1 MKHLIQNILLL
12 AILLVP
18 ATFTACSNE
27 DTIYT
32 QPTTY
37 TLTVQA
43 SKGSDVATA
52 RALSLS
58 GTTLNASWA
67 VGEAVTVYNVTKSAD
82 LGGTLSAQTNGSST
96 TLSGTLT
103 GSIEVNDE
111 LTLKFL
117 NPAYSTQDGTLTG
130 NATSIDKVC
139 DYATAT
145 VKVTAVSG
153 GNVTTTAASF
163 SNQQAIVKFTLK
175 DKADGSTSLSAT
187 TLVVTVDGNT
197 YTVNT
202 SATSE
207 VYVAIPG
214 ISDKEVTLT
223 ATTASDTYEY
233 KKTGVTFTN
242 GQYYTVNVK
251 MTRLAKAADLGKV
264 MAQNG
269 CIYDNIA
276 SVPSS
281 TTAVGM
287 IAYVGDASNCTH
299 GLAIALAD
307 ETGTYTFGTAAGVAT
322 NKNTSLHVV
331 GGTWRIPSK
340 EDWQNMFLACR
351 KEGDASSADT
361 NMTIAGFKEKI
372 SAVGTGF
379 TNGDTYWTS
388 TDSPSVYGV
397 YFSSPNQATFQAN
410 QNKMEGSFKARAVLA
425 F

>member
-18 ATFTACSNE
+18 ATFIACSNE
-27 DTIYT
+27 DTVNDQLPVIN
-32 QPTTY
+32 TY
-37 TLTVQA
+37 ALTVQA
-43 SKGSDVATA
+43 TKGTDTATS

-58 GTTLNASWA
+58 GTTLNAAWA
-67 VGEAVTVYNVTKSAD
+67 IGEAVTVYNVTKSAD

-145 VKVTAVSG
+145 VTVTAVSG

-175 DKADGSTSLSAT
+175 DKADGSTLLSAT
-187 TLVVTVDGNT
+187 TLVVTADGT
-197 YTVNT
+197 AYTVNT

-233 KKTGVTFTN
+233 KKTGVSFAN
-242 GQYYTVNVK
+242 GKYYAIDVK

-269 CIYDNIA
+269 CIYDDA
-276 SVPSS
+276 AAATTAG
-281 TTAVGM
+281 TTAVGV
-287 IAYVGDASNCTH
+287 IAYVGNDSGCQH
-299 GLAIALAD
+299 GLAIALTD
-307 ETGTYTFGTAAGVAT
+307 ESEGKTFTEAGTAAAAHATVADY
-322 NKNTSLHVV
+322 
-331 GGTWRIPSK
+331 TWRVPTK
-340 EDWQNMFLACR
+340 TDWEKMITYLTAHHQSLVNGNYWSSTTSGTDNAYCATISSD
-351 KEGDASSADT
+351 GDAIDVT
-361 NMTIAGFKEKI
+361 QVQDKQDHLN
-372 SAVGTGF
+372 V
-379 TNGDTYWTS
+379 
-388 TDSPSVYGV
+388 
-397 YFSSPNQATFQAN
+397 
-410 QNKMEGSFKARAVLA
+410 RAVLA

>member
-1 MKHLIQNILLL
+1 MSTTMKHLIQNILLL

-18 ATFTACSNE
+18 ATFIACSNE
-27 DTIYT
+27 DTVNDQLPVIN
-32 QPTTY
+32 TY
-37 TLTVQA
+37 ALTVQA

-58 GTTLNASWA
+58 GTTLNATWA
-67 VGEAVTVYNVTKSAD
+67 IGEAVTVYNVTKSAD

-96 TLSGTLT
+96 TLSGMLT

-175 DKADGSTSLSAT
+175 DKADGSTLLSAT
-187 TLVVTVDGNT
+187 QLVVSAGGNS
-197 YTVNT
+197 YTVT
-202 SATSE
+202 PTPAASE
-207 VYVAIPG
+207 LYVAISG
-214 ISDKEVTLT
+214 ISSQDVTLT
-223 ATTASDTYEY
+223 ATVGSDTYEY
-233 KKTGVTFTN
+233 KKTEATFVN
-242 GQYYTVNVK
+242 GKYYTINVM

-269 CIYDNIA
+269 CIYDNNA
-276 SVPSS
+276 AATTAG
-281 TTAVGM
+281 TTAVGV
-287 IAYVGDASNCTH
+287 IAYVGNDSGCQH
-299 GLAIALAD
+299 GLALALAD
-307 ETGTYTFGTAAGVAT
+307 ESGIRTFTKAGEAAGDHADVADYIWRVPT
-322 NKNTSLHVV
+322 KTDWEKMTTYLTAHHQSLVNGNYWSSTTS
-331 GGTWRIPSK
+331 GTDNAYCATISSG
-340 EDWQNMFLACR
+340 
-351 KEGDASSADT
+351 GDAIDVT
-361 NMTIAGFKEKI
+361 QVQDKQTELN
-372 SAVGTGF
+372 V
-379 TNGDTYWTS
+379 
-388 TDSPSVYGV
+388 
-397 YFSSPNQATFQAN
+397 
-410 QNKMEGSFKARAVLA
+410 RAVLA